1 MGKATNSAMR
11 ASFLATCL
19 LSVILCGCGSSLI
32 NDDALIQQFH
42 HSRGD
47 FERLRH
53 MADEDNLDGRIH
65 ADYADP
71 QLSGPRIAEYRRLM
85 RATGV
90 TRLWGHGRSNPL
102 ELDVDSNGWLAQGE
116 YKGFSYDPSGPQQSA
131 VSLDSSCFEL
141 AEATKADRY
150 CFAVRALGDGWWLL
164 RYEYQ

>member
-1 MGKATNSAMR
+1 MR
-11 ASFLATCL
+11 VSFLATCL
-19 LSVILCGCGSSLI
+19 LSVILCGCSLAK
-32 NDDALIQQFH
+32 DDALIQQFH

-53 MADEDNLDGRIH
+53 MVDEDDLDGRIH

-71 QLSGPRIAEYRRLM
+71 QLPAARIAEYRRLM

-90 TRLWGHGRSNPL
+90 KRLWGHGRSKSL
-102 ELDVDSNGWLAQGE
+102 ELVVDSNGWLAQGE

-131 VSLDSSCFEL
+131 TSLDSSCFEL
-141 AEATKADRY
+141 AEATKAERY
-150 CFAVRALGDGWWLL
+150 CGAVRTLGDGWWLL